1 MQDTLKQRE
10 HDVETAR
17 AKLADDLAIL
27 RSPKAFAAFTD
38 DLKQDAIETK
48 DELVG
53 QVTDA
58 VQSKVTGLVED
69 LKAKAAANP
78 AAALMIGA
86 GIGWY
91 LLRHPP
97 ITTALIGCGLFSLL
111 RTKASAQPH
120 AQTRDYL
127 RQGQER
133 LKQQASTVASQAAE
147 TATSMAADARDKLA
161 AESSEL
167 FETAKDSATRLTHDL
182 RDQVAAGASA
192 VQEQADAIIA
202 KAKGTASNLA
212 HEARSGAATATT
224 QAARTFDHTLE
235 TAKAALPDVE
245 ARDRVLLGV
254 AGLAVAAAV
263 GVACQRRIAEKV

>member
-1 MQDTLKQRE
+1 M
-10 HDVETAR
+10 
-17 AKLADDLAIL
+17 
-27 RSPKAFAAFTD
+27 
-38 DLKQDAIETK
+38 ETK

-53 QVTDA
+53 QAKDA

-86 GIGWY
+86 GVGWY

-111 RTKASAQPH
+111 RTQASPQPN
-120 AQTRDYL
+120 AQTQDYL
-127 RQGQER
+127 RQGQRR
-133 LKQQASTVASQAAE
+133 LKEQASAAASQAAD
-147 TATSMAADARDKLA
+147 TAASLAAEARDKLA
-161 AESSEL
+161 AKSGEL
-167 FETAKDSATRLTHDL
+167 FESAKDSATRLTHDL
-182 RDQVAAGASA
+182 RDQVTAGASA
-192 VQEQADAIIA
+192 VQQQADAIIA
-202 KAKGTASNLA
+202 KAKGTASSLA
-212 HEARSGAATATT
+212 EEARHGAAGART
-224 QAARTFDHTLE
+224 QAARTFDDTLA

-254 AGLAVAAAV
+254 AGLAIAAAF